1 MAQTKG
7 ANCSYSM
14 RIRTSC
20 SQWPQAKGSNCG
32 LASPPETSAQPLL
45 STESSG
51 PALWGNLALVTLSSQ
66 LHQASVALTDEHE
79 HLKPTIHPSDFP
91 SPPPHTLRTPRQSFP
106 STVSMLGGLL
116 LVPDLPTS
124 PPNCSGSISTSMS
137 LWREKACR
145 PSPHI
150 PEPRRLHLQS
160 GHDSGAQLMMS

>member
-7 ANCSYSM
+7 SNCGYSM

-66 LHQASVALTDEHE
+66 LHQASVTLTDEHE

-91 SPPPHTLRTPRQSFP
+91 SPSPHTLRTPRQSFP
-106 STVSMLGGLL
+106 SAVSMLEGFTSSSWPAHLPSRLFRQHLYQHVSVEREGL
-116 LVPDLPTS
+116 
-124 PPNCSGSISTSMS
+124 
-137 LWREKACR
+137 
-145 PSPHI
+145 
-150 PEPRRLHLQS
+150 
-160 GHDSGAQLMMS
+160 